1 MQSTEQPVEKKKFD
15 RNAYM
20 REYQKKRRQEDP
32 EWREKLAAKKR
43 EHYRGKIALKPEIY
57 GLNNRDALMLRTY
70 YQKMLLLEPDC
81 VAEIILEL
89 GLPDMVSF

>member
-1 MQSTEQPVEKKKFD
+1 MESTDQPAEKKSFD

-20 REYQKKRRQEDP
+20 RAYQKRRRQEDP

-43 EHYRGKIALKPEIY
+43 DHYRGKIALKPEIY

-70 YQKMLLLEPDC
+70 YHKLLLLEPDC

-89 GLPDMVSF
+89 GLPELPTF